1 MSDKDSGPESPPSV
15 TVSAPS
21 MTVCISG
28 ESTSHKGNLEWHA
41 PNGSVMDSSS
51 VITTP
56 SDPVV
61 SGKCVSKQLYINDA
75 DEKRKRVEC
84 LVKIQLAN
92 GFNLGTLASK
102 GIKVISKPSKKRQS
116 VKNMERKSKFNGTE
130 LGFGGFCGFHL
141 QLSHR
146 GTLDSSRVLLFPYS
160 MHPSRYNYLVI
171 QQNSVANRFNKIF
184 GCFHHQW
191 YSCYVCTDIIRLAWS

>member
-1 MSDKDSGPESPPSV
+1 MSSFLCPPPTTHLIGGSWWTQQASDHENSPDSPPSV
-15 TVSAPS
+15 TVSAPN

-28 ESTSHKGNLEWHA
+28 ESTSQKGNLEWHA

-56 SDPVV
+56 NDPVV

-116 VKNMERKSKFNGTE
+116 VKNMERKWLFVTLSSLVIPSRVYLTVYGCLTPYF
-130 LGFGGFCGFHL
+130 F
-141 QLSHR
+141 QLS
-146 GTLDSSRVLLFPYS
+146 
-160 MHPSRYNYLVI
+160 MHTSWHNH
-171 QQNSVANRFNKIF
+171 IF
-184 GCFHHQW
+184 
-191 YSCYVCTDIIRLAWS
+191 I

>member
-1 MSDKDSGPESPPSV
+1 MYQTILLFCFSFLCPPPTTHLIGGSWWTQQASDHINSPDAPPSV

-56 SDPVV
+56 NDPVV

-116 VKNMERKSKFNGTE
+116 VKNMECKLAIGENKVHFNVG
-130 LGFGGFCGFHL
+130 
-141 QLSHR
+141 LS
-146 GTLDSSRVLLFPYS
+146 SSNMRHVYS
-160 MHPSRYNYLVI
+160 VYTPWHNY
-171 QQNSVANRFNKIF
+171 IF
-184 GCFHHQW
+184 
-191 YSCYVCTDIIRLAWS
+191 I

>member
-1 MSDKDSGPESPPSV
+1 MAFLCLDISFLCPPPTTHLIGGSWWTQQMSDKDSGPESPPSV

-116 VKNMERKSKFNGTE
+116 VKNMERKSTFSFRE
-130 LGFGGFCGFHL
+130 I
-141 QLSHR
+141 S
-146 GTLDSSRVLLFPYS
+146 
-160 MHPSRYNYLVI
+160 I
-171 QQNSVANRFNKIF
+171 AQN
-184 GCFHHQW
+184 
-191 YSCYVCTDIIRLAWS
+191 